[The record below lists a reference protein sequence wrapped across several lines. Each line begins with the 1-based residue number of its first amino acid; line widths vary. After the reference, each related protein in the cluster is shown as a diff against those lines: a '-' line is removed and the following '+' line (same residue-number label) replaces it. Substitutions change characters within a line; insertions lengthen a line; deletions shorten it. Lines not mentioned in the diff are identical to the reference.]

1 MNPLFRREALE
12 HHANGQEHG
21 DVLRYN
27 PTWITIAFKVVLAA
41 AFVALLFI
49 LSFSV
54 DEYASG
60 PAVVRVDGRRMITTS
75 AAAGVVDELAVKPGH
90 AVTRGAVLAR
100 LNATDEL
107 MELARAT
114 DEFELQLA
122 RQLVD
127 PNDAVAKQ
135 TLSSLRA
142 RREAAKN
149 VVENRTVR
157 APFAGVVSDVRV
169 RPGQHVTPGE
179 VLCALVPE
187 DAKGVSLVAMVS
199 AEYRPMLKSGMRM
212 RFALDGFKYEY
223 ADIEVLEVSAEAVGT
238 SEVMR
243 FLGHERSDAVRLD
256 PGGKVL
262 VTARLPAAS
271 FVSEGQ
277 PYGYFDGLAGTAEIR
292 VRREPIIVTL
302 IPALRQVFP

>member
-1 MNPLFRREALE
+1 VTTLFRQEALE

-27 PTWITIAFKVVLAA
+27 PKWITIAFKLVVAA
-41 AFVALLFI
+41 AFAALLFT
-49 LSFSV
+49 LFFSV

-75 AAAGVVDELAVKPGH
+75 ASAGVVDELTVRPGQG
-90 AVTRGAVLAR
+90 VTRGAMLVR

-107 MELARAT
+107 VELARAT

-127 PNDAVAKQ
+127 PNDGVAKQ

-149 VVENRTVR
+149 NVESRTLR
-157 APFAGVVSDVRV
+157 APFAGTISDVRV

-179 VLCALVPE
+179 VLCALVPV
-187 DAKGVSLVAMVS
+187 DAKTVSLVAMVP
-199 AEYRPMLKSGMRM
+199 ADYRPMLKSGLKM
-212 RFALDGFKYEY
+212 RFELDGFKYEY
-223 ADIEVLEVSAEAVGT
+223 ADVEVQEVSAEAVGT

-243 FLGHERSDAVRLD
+243 FLGNERGDAVRLD

-262 VTARLPAAS
+262 VTAKLPTAS

-277 PYGYFDGLAGTAEIR
+277 PYGYFDGLTGTAEIR

-302 IPALRQVFP
+302 IPALRQVFQ